1 MEQNIQSIAE
11 TTTILKTKVENLTVE
26 NQKLKEEKANDKK
39 TLEQLEHK
47 IDDLESRQKRNNLI
61 FHGIPQTDSRETWEE
76 CEKKIKKAIAEKL
89 EISEEI
95 KIDRAHWLFSRSSP
109 RPIVVCF
116 TEFKQRESVL
126 RARGNLSGTG
136 VSVQEDYT
144 PRVRAIRKELAPHL
158 TRLRNEGKKAKMVYD
173 HINVEGERFDI
184 DHKNELIPARSRNN
198 RLQHSSDARES
209 SVRPNSPA
217 YNNRRQQNL
226 NAGETS
232 VRPNSPADNNRRQQN
247 RDAGETSVRPNSP
260 DNSDR

>member
-1 MEQNIQSIAE
+1 
-11 TTTILKTKVENLTVE
+11 
-26 NQKLKEEKANDKK
+26 
-39 TLEQLEHK
+39 
-47 IDDLESRQKRNNLI
+47 
-61 FHGIPQTDSRETWEE
+61 
-76 CEKKIKKAIAEKL
+76 
-89 EISEEI
+89 
-95 KIDRAHWLFSRSSP
+95 
-109 RPIVVCF
+109 
-116 TEFKQRESVL
+116 RESVL

-158 TRLRNEGKKAKMVYD
+158 TRLPNEGKKAKMVYD
-173 HINVEGERFDI
+173 HINVDGERFDI

-198 RLQHSSDARES
+198 RLQHSSDAGETNARPNRLVDNNRRQQNRNARES

-232 VRPNSPADNNRRQQN
+232 VRPKSPTYNNRRQQNRDAGETNVRPNSPADNNRRQQN
-247 RDAGETSVRPNSP
+247 RDAGETSVRSNSP